1 MQATKWLGIELVE
14 VSFKEK
20 LISAVGSALAIY
32 CVFWCTLSFL
42 PSGAA
47 IGVVASMGA
56 TAVLLFA
63 VPHGQLSQPWPL
75 IGGHLVSALIGVSC
89 ARLIANPVLATA
101 LAVGASIG
109 VMHQLKCIHPPG
121 GATAFTA
128 VMGGQAIGD
137 LGYLYVLYPVGLNAV
152 VMLVLAVLI
161 NFPFRWR
168 RYPAVLIKRTPP
180 QEAANVLGSENDH
193 HNLVEAVRS
202 LDSFVD
208 VSEEDLV
215 YLSRIMASHYAE
227 RHSVS
232 TGEADLTPSVRT
244 RKAIDPWMTPSDSAP
259 TNP

>member
-89 ARLIANPVLATA
+89 ARLIANPVFATA

-109 VMHQLKCIHPPG
+109 ARTRCFALWQQQWVDSVEFHISSLHHRQ
-121 GATAFTA
+121 
-128 VMGGQAIGD
+128 
-137 LGYLYVLYPVGLNAV
+137 
-152 VMLVLAVLI
+152 LAVQC
-161 NFPFRWR
+161 
-168 RYPAVLIKRTPP
+168 A
-180 QEAANVLGSENDH
+180 G
-193 HNLVEAVRS
+193 
-202 LDSFVD
+202 
-208 VSEEDLV
+208 
-215 YLSRIMASHYAE
+215 
-227 RHSVS
+227 
-232 TGEADLTPSVRT
+232 
-244 RKAIDPWMTPSDSAP
+244 
-259 TNP
+259 